1 MGLRFIR
8 EKRLMFLLRE
18 LKSGYDEMKFTN
30 GMTKLIKKNQFKK
43 LKTKIT
49 KTNQNK

>member
-18 LKSGYDEMKFTN
+18 LKSGYDEMLLTN
-30 GMTKLIKKNQFKK
+30 GMTKINQEK
-43 LKTKIT
+43 LVQKVE
-49 KTNQNK
+49 N

>member
-18 LKSGYDEMKFTN
+18 LKSGYDEMLLTN
-30 GMTKLIKKNQFKK
+30 GMTKFNQEK
-43 LKTKIT
+43 LVQKVE
-49 KTNQNK
+49 N

>member
-1 MGLRFIR
+1 MR

-30 GMTKLIKKNQFKK
+30 GMTQLIKKNQFKI